1 MDSTDTLDGQLEALL
16 VSHAAFEEA
25 CIGGELVD
33 AASVQIMQSEGVAA
47 VITDPCVMRDMVEDR
62 IAELTGS
69 APSDD

>member
-16 VSHAAFEEA
+16 VSHAQFEEA

-47 VITDPCVMRDMVEDR
+47 VITDPCVMRDMVEQR
-62 IAELTGS
+62 IAELTGTGS
-69 APSDD
+69 ASE